1 MTFLTN
7 LGVTEIHSFKLVL
20 ERKKRKQIPESSRLE
35 FLEKFMVHIFAL
47 SDTKNNIYVAVTTL
61 GYY

>member
-7 LGVTEIHSFKLVL
+7 LGVTVIHSFKLVL
-20 ERKKRKQIPESSRLE
+20 ERKKVNRFLSSRLE
-35 FLEKFMVHIFAL
+35 LLESFVVDNFAL
-47 SDTKNNIYVAVTTL
+47 SDTENNIYVAVTTM